1 MAAGAAVGSGAGGAV
16 GGSGAGGAVGGSGAG
31 GAAGDS
37 GAVGC
42 AGGSKFGPGG
52 EEVSSASNL
61 FSLVPSSA
69 AAFLCA
75 FYTTTNSESTKA
87 SSISRSIPS
96 PSAIKTGPPCVL
108 LLTFNSS
115 VSIAAF
121 GA

>member
-1 MAAGAAVGSGAGGAV
+1 MAAGAAVGSGAV
-16 GGSGAGGAVGGSGAG
+16 GGSGAGGAFGGSGAG

-69 AAFLCA
+69 AAFL
-75 FYTTTNSESTKA
+75 
-87 SSISRSIPS
+87 
-96 PSAIKTGPPCVL
+96 
-108 LLTFNSS
+108 
-115 VSIAAF
+115 
-121 GA
+121 